1 MKKQTRIGKTDD
13 RWVKEWNA
21 WIHFSCGDEDENVFL
36 YFVGNSIFKNSIIQY
51 DLQDDIENWQN
62 REKHE
67 VHVRNN

>member
-36 YFVGNSIFKNSIIQY
+36 YFDGNSIFKNNTIQY
-51 DLQDDIENWQN
+51 DLQDDTENWQN